1 VKKPRVPTIRLLSYS
16 ALVLTYLQ
24 TVFGAIV
31 RITGS
36 GLGCGE
42 EWPRCRPAG
51 STRAY
56 WIPPLERPDL
66 IIEVTHR
73 YLALAVALAVL
84 GLYAATLAPRQ
95 EVPASQRQHQQRW
108 SLRAVMLV
116 ALAAVL
122 GRQTVKLGLSPIVVT
137 THLALALLLLGTLSY
152 MVITTGGFDSAPRG
166 TETQID
172 ERTVSPRT
180 RRAAL
185 AAAGMAFVVPVFGG
199 LTATLPAA
207 ATACLGFP
215 HCRTV
220 AASGSPLAIHLTH
233 RILAFLLVFH
243 LIALAI
249 TVRRRNEPPPIR
261 HAAWSC
267 AGLVIA
273 QLFIAAAMVEM
284 AFPQSLRSMHQAIG
298 VLVWVGT
305 FSFAAL
311 CAKRTPSISAR
322 T

>member
-1 VKKPRVPTIRLLSYS
+1 MKNPSVRAVRLLSYS
-16 ALVLTYLQ
+16 ALVLAYLQ

-42 EWPRCRPAG
+42 EWPKCRPAG
-51 STRAY
+51 SVRSY

-73 YLALAVALAVL
+73 YLALTVALAVA
-84 GLYAATLAPRQ
+84 GLYLATLAPSR
-95 EVPASQRQHQQRW
+95 EIDSAQRSWQQRW
-108 SLRAVMLV
+108 GLRAFLLVMAA
-116 ALAAVL
+116 ALL
-122 GRQTVKLGLSPIVVT
+122 GRQTVKLGLSPIIVT

-152 MVITTGGFDSAPRG
+152 MVIGTGGFGTAPA
-166 TETQID
+166 TEGRI
-172 ERTVSPRT
+172 EEVTVSSRT

-185 AAAGMAFVVPVFGG
+185 GAAALAFVVPLFGG
-199 LTATLPAA
+199 LTATFPSAA
-207 ATACLGFP
+207 AACLGFP
-215 HCRTV
+215 HCRAMT
-220 AASGSPLAIHLTH
+220 AGGMPLAIHLTH
-233 RILAFLLVFH
+233 RILAFLLAFH
-243 LIALAI
+243 LVGLAI
-249 TVRRRNEPPPIR
+249 AARRRHEPAAIR
-261 HAAWSC
+261 AAAWSC

-284 AFPQSLRSMHQAIG
+284 RFPQSLRSMHQAIG

-311 CAKRTPSISAR
+311 CATKTAPISAR

>member
-1 VKKPRVPTIRLLSYS
+1 VKNPRVPTVRLLSYS
-16 ALVLTYLQ
+16 ALVLAYLQ

-42 EWPRCRPAG
+42 EWPKCRPIG
-51 STRAY
+51 SARAY

-73 YLALAVALAVL
+73 YLALAVALVVL
-84 GLYAATLAPRQ
+84 GLYAATLAPRP
-95 EVPASQRQHQQRW
+95 EVPRPERQHQQRW

-152 MVITTGGFDSAPRG
+152 MVIRTGGFDSAPRG
-166 TETQID
+166 TETRID
-172 ERTVSPRT
+172 ATTVSPRT

-199 LTATLPAA
+199 LTATFPAA

-220 AASGSPLAIHLTH
+220 VASGSPLAIHLTH

-249 TVRRRNEPPPIR
+249 TVRRRNEPPLIR
-261 HAAWSC
+261 GAAWSC

-284 AFPQSLRSMHQAIG
+284 GFPQSLRSMHQAIG

-311 CAKRTPSISAR
+311 CATRTPSISAR

>member
-1 VKKPRVPTIRLLSYS
+1 MRVPIVRLLSHS
-16 ALVLTYLQ
+16 ALVLAYLQ

-51 STRAY
+51 SDHAY
-56 WIPPLERPDL
+56 WIPPFERPDL
-66 IIEVTHR
+66 IIEVAHR
-73 YLALAVALAVL
+73 YLALAVALVVL
-84 GLYAATLAPRQ
+84 GLYAATLAPRPG
-95 EVPASQRQHQQRW
+95 VPASQRQRQQRW

-122 GRQTVKLGLSPIVVT
+122 GRQAVKLGLSSVVVT
-137 THLALALLLLGTLSY
+137 AHLALALLLLGTLSY
-152 MVITTGGFDSAPRG
+152 MVISTGGFDSTARYTG
-166 TETQID
+166 TRID
-172 ERTVSPRT
+172 GELVSPRT

-185 AAAGMAFVVPVFGG
+185 AAAVMAFVVPVFGG

-220 AASGSPLAIHLTH
+220 VATGSPLAIHLTH

-249 TVRRRNEPPPIR
+249 TVRRRNEPPRIR
-261 HAAWSC
+261 AAAWSC
-267 AGLVIA
+267 AGLVIV

-284 AFPQSLRSMHQAIG
+284 SFPQPLRSLHQAIG
-298 VLVWVGT
+298 VLVWLGT
-305 FSFAAL
+305 FSFAVL
-311 CAKRTPSISAR
+311 CMTTASSMSAR
-322 T
+322 S